1 MLVADSSQTIL
12 STLIQVFEA
21 NHGVK
26 SALEN
31 SLWDAHYFRVFVLDE
46 WEARSYAIIFSHTLV
61 VLQIQVTLTNVHW
74 LWWVQDANKVRGT
87 MYGHSSHTYIWTV

>member
-1 MLVADSSQTIL
+1 MVALIVKRGNYHTQAYLSTIQHLNLISHMLVADSSQTIL

-46 WEARSYAIIFSHTLV
+46 
-61 VLQIQVTLTNVHW
+61 
-74 LWWVQDANKVRGT
+74 
-87 MYGHSSHTYIWTV
+87 